1 MTEDVDVQRPRRILG
16 IDPGLRVTG
25 FGVLELHGTALVYIT
40 SGCIRATG
48 TSLPIRLGVIAR
60 DLAHLIAELAP
71 AEVAVENSVNDT
83 DDTKPSSGDTPTIQ
97 PVPTMSVAGVT
108 DVDFVEATDCFV
120 PSTRARSGS
129 K

>member
-1 MTEDVDVQRPRRILG
+1 VRLPHSFDAVTLSALRIVPMSPGAAVG
-16 IDPGLRVTG
+16 I
-25 FGVLELHGTALVYIT
+25 I
-40 SGCIRATG
+40 CIACRSVMRA
-48 TSLPIRLGVIAR
+48 SRCMKA
-60 DLAHLIAELAP
+60 AELA
-71 AEVAVENSVNDT
+71 VENLADDT
-83 DDTKPSSGDTPTIQ
+83 HDTKPSSRDTPTIQ